1 MMNLISSIKTFYSF
15 SLALLGIFSL
25 VIIIYTIIDCLD
37 SKLSDTEKL
46 IWIILLISLNIIGVL
61 LYYIYIKR
69 NTKMVTNTKVKRLIR
84 SNKNKMIAG
93 VCGGIGEYMN
103 VDPTII
109 RLIWVLFSL
118 TGAGVLAYIIA
129 WIIIP
134 EK

>member
-1 MMNLISSIKTFYSF
+1 
-15 SLALLGIFSL
+15 
-25 VIIIYTIIDCLD
+25 
-37 SKLSDTEKL
+37 
-46 IWIILLISLNIIGVL
+46 
-61 LYYIYIKR
+61 
-69 NTKMVTNTKVKRLIR
+69 MVTNTKVKRLIR

-118 TGAGVLAYIIA
+118 TGAGILAYIIA